1 MASPFAKYQ
10 SEQVQQIAPGF
21 IEAYGNAGR
30 SIGQGIAAVG
40 AGVGKAME
48 DADKK
53 AAEEAKLRGSLA
65 PYLKNDQ
72 RVQAVEG
79 MIRGG
84 TLVKKDDGTV
94 EVNPIYKDVWDGAKA
109 KPIMD
114 FYNQTGGDGSKLTGT
129 ALTKFATE
137 FEAQQ
142 KYDAAQSAKADKEVE
157 RQKTLAEI
165 EKLKA
170 DAAEK
175 MAGTAA
181 NAVVAGYA
189 SGTPF
194 APQPT
199 APLGYTPQAQP
210 GQPTPGQVLPANST
224 GGINLSDIKTSPGFD
239 VNRYNAG
246 MKLSGDLNA
255 APVAPSAPAPAPNLA
270 PPAQSRGLPS
280 PSVNIQEVVAT
291 TEALRVEYFTQY
303 EKDSNSLNAELAA
316 RMVALG
322 RTGGATPERIKSLN
336 ETFKVRKDNLDK
348 SYAERTALIDS
359 RVKAAAEIT
368 DEVRKAQED
377 KNKAAAELRAEAA
390 TKIAKDR
397 AEADKKEDE
406 RKVQQFDMTKE
417 EFIIK
422 WGVPVK
428 AGAAGA
434 PATTATPG
442 KKPTAAETPGTF
454 ANFQFVTVEG
464 AGNIP
469 GRTGGTES
477 EKNKEERYAVFQ
489 KRKQDYPARWGIGVY
504 HTGAKEFQV
513 DLNYRP
519 TASPIDPGSRSKIN
533 DTLEG
538 YSEAQTFLQELDNV
552 VNSTDD
558 NAITNYL
565 NRSLWT
571 ASESAKKTVI
581 TGDMMNQFGV
591 AAFRRAIVSGGNFSD
606 ADREYVAKLITD
618 INSAHIKKDKS
629 LFKAQTAALAGFIDQ
644 KYRSTLAAND
654 MTFDIET
661 SKKYLTR
668 EGDTAG
674 LEQLK
679 KAEQYTKAFNV
690 DTKNNTK
697 PEYDNTGLPSKLDE
711 IAAGFEASGTAEG
724 IKQAKVYRK
733 AAADKRKEYET
744 AADQAKANVERT
756 KTR

>member
-1 MASPFAKYQ
+1 MASPFQKYQ
-10 SEQVQQIAPGF
+10 SEQVQQIPAGYV
-21 IEAYGNAGR
+21 EAMGSMGR
-30 SIGQGIAAVG
+30 AYASIGQSIAGGIQ
-40 AGVGKAME
+40 E
-48 DADKK
+48 ADKK
-53 AAEEAKLRGSLA
+53 ATEEAKMQGALA
-65 PYLKNDQ
+65 PYIKNDK
-72 RVQAVEG
+72 RVQTVEE

-114 FYNQTGGDGSKLTGT
+114 FYNQTGGDGSKLTGKD
-129 ALTKFATE
+129 LTKFATE
-137 FEAQQ
+137 FESQQ

-255 APVAPSAPAPAPNLA
+255 APVAPPAPAPNLA

-280 PSVNIQEVVAT
+280 PSINISEVVAT

-303 EKDSNSLNAELAA
+303 EKESNSLKSEQAA
-316 RMVALG
+316 AMIALG

-359 RVKAAAEIT
+359 RVKAAATIT
-368 DEVRKAQED
+368 DEARKVQDD

-390 TKIAKDR
+390 TKIAKER
-397 AEADKKEDE
+397 AEADKKEDQ
-406 RKVQQFDMTKE
+406 RKVEAFEMTKE
-417 EFIIK
+417 EFNIK

-464 AGNIP
+464 AGSVT

-477 EKNKEERYAVFQ
+477 EKAKEERYGVFQ

-504 HTGAKEFQV
+504 HTGAKEFQL

-519 TASPIDPGSRSKIN
+519 TATPIDPGSRSKIN

-629 LFKAQTAALAGFIDQ
+629 LLKAQTAALAGFIDQ

-661 SKKYLTR
+661 SKKFLTR

-744 AADQAKANVERT
+744 AAEQAKANVERT

>member
-1 MASPFAKYQ
+1 MASPFQKYQ
-10 SEQVQQIAPGF
+10 GEQVQQIPAGYV
-21 IEAYGNAGR
+21 EAMGSMGKAYA
-30 SIGQGIAAVG
+30 SIGQSIAGGIQ
-40 AGVGKAME
+40 E
-48 DADKK
+48 ADKK
-53 AAEEAKLRGSLA
+53 AQEEAKMQGALA
-65 PYLKNDQ
+65 PYIKTDP
-72 RVQAVEG
+72 RVQTVEG

-94 EVNPIYKDVWDGAKA
+94 AVNPIYEGVYDAAGA

-142 KYDAAQSAKADKEVE
+142 KYDSAQAAKADKEVE
-157 RQKTLAEI
+157 RKKTLAEI

-170 DAAEK
+170 EAAEK
-175 MAGTAA
+175 MAGAA
-181 NAVVAGYA
+181 GNAVVAGYA
-189 SGTPF
+189 AGVPF

-210 GQPTPGQVLPANST
+210 GQPATGQVLPADGF
-224 GGINLSDIKTSPGFD
+224 GGIRLGDIKTSPGFD

-255 APVAPSAPAPAPNLA
+255 APVAPPASAPTLA
-270 PPAQSRGLPS
+270 PSPQGATLPL
-280 PSVNIQEVVAT
+280 PNANIQEVVAT
-291 TEALRVEYFTQY
+291 TEALRSEYFTQY
-303 EKDSNSLNAELAA
+303 ENGTKSLEAEKSAA
-316 RMVALG
+316 MIALG
-322 RTGGATPERIKSLN
+322 KSGGATPERIKSLT
-336 ETFKVRKDNLDK
+336 ETFKQRKDNFDK
-348 SYAERTALIDS
+348 AYAERTALLDS
-359 RVKAAAEIT
+359 RVKAAGTIT
-368 DEVRKAQED
+368 DEARKVTDD
-377 KNKAAAELRAEAA
+377 KQKAAAEKRAEEAA
-390 TKIAKDR
+390 KIQQARETAAK
-397 AEADKKEDE
+397 ADDL
-406 RKVQQFDMTKE
+406 RKVELHEMTKE
-417 EFIIK
+417 EYDIK
-422 WGVPVK
+422 WGPK
-428 AGAAGA
+428 TKPSAAGT

-454 ANFQFVTVEG
+454 ANFQSVNVEG
-464 AGNIP
+464 AGTIP

-477 EKNKEERYAVFQ
+477 EKAKEERYGVFQ

-513 DLNYRP
+513 DLNFRP

-533 DTLEG
+533 ETLEG

-558 NAITNYL
+558 NAVTNYL

-571 ASESAKKTVI
+571 ATEAAKGTVI

-618 INSAHIKKDKS
+618 INSAHIKKDKA

-674 LEQLK
+674 LKQLE
-679 KAEQYTKAFNV
+679 KAEQYVKAFNV

-697 PEYDNTGLPSKLDE
+697 PEYDNTGLPSELDR
-711 IAAGFEASGTAEG
+711 IAANFEASGTYEG
-724 IKQAKVYRK
+724 DKQAKVYRK
-733 AAADKRKEYET
+733 AAADARKKYET
-744 AADQAKANVERT
+744 AAEEAKANVERT
-756 KTR
+756 KKK